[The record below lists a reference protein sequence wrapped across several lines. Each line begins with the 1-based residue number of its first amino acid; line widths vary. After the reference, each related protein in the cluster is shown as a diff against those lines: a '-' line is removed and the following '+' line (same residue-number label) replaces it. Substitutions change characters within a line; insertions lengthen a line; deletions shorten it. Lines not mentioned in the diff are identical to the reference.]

1 MYGVNLEKTIKER
14 KRLNQEELTIF
25 LHIPKTGGTTLN
37 TIFRNQ
43 YDRSEFFDHE
53 SYQDELMKLEELT
66 DEVKQKLVAVSG
78 HYYFGIHTQFTKP
91 FTYFTIVREPV
102 DRVISAYYF
111 LKNFPGY
118 ERVQTMTLEEFVLN
132 EPEAQNMQ
140 TMLVSGDLHS
150 NPSLQKAKEHLR
162 NFKVVGVTE
171 QFNETLFLLQKEY
184 GWVNILYK
192 KTNITK
198 SRRQKSDIPTDVI
211 ELINHYNSLDIELY
225 KYSKQL
231 LDEKLEALTE
241 EEKRQLEAF
250 KIAQAQLDHSL

>member
-91 FTYFTIVREPV
+91 FNYFTILREPV

-132 EPEAQNMQ
+132 EPKAQNMQ

-184 GWVNILYK
+184 GWIHIHYSRK
-192 KTNITK
+192 NITK
-198 SRRQKSDIPTDVI
+198 SRRQKSDIPPHVI

-225 KYSKQL
+225 EYSKQL
-231 LDEKLEALTE
+231 LEERLEALTD
-241 EEKRQLEAF
+241 EEKGQLEAF
-250 KIAQAQLDHSL
+250 KIEQAQLDG